1 MSSPIRAWVFD
12 LDGTL
17 IDSMPLVLRAYA
29 HALEPFHPPLTED
42 ALRARLGGPPEKVF
56 EQLLNDSSHVTGA
69 LRRLEGFGAEN
80 WQLIEPFSGM
90 NDLLRD
96 AAAAGVRLAVWT
108 GRERESTTWL
118 LRKHGIAEYLATFLC
133 GDDLP
138 SHKPD
143 PAGLIAVLERLGVTR
158 DDAVFVGDA
167 EVDLMAG
174 AEVDVR
180 TMLIT
185 HGLEVNPALQGRA
198 WRIVRNPAEAY
209 SFLRIET
216 AISASYGPMNTG
228 RAAREQT

>member
-1 MSSPIRAWVFD
+1 MSAAPRAVVFD

-42 ALRARLGGPPEKVF
+42 ALRARLGGPPERIF

-80 WQLIEPFSGM
+80 WQLIEPFAGM
-90 NDLLRD
+90 ATLLREL
-96 AAAAGVRLAVWT
+96 AAAGVRLAVWT

-143 PAGLIAVLERLGVTR
+143 PAGLVAVLERLGVAR
-158 DDAVFVGDA
+158 EDAVFVGDA

-174 AEVDVR
+174 AKVGMR
-180 TMLIT
+180 TLLIT
-185 HGLEVNPALQGRA
+185 HGLGVNPALTGRA

-209 SFLRIET
+209 SVLRIE
-216 AISASYGPMNTG
+216 AVGGVSPGPANTPPMV
-228 RAAREQT
+228 REQM

>member
-1 MSSPIRAWVFD
+1 MSVPIRAVVFD

-17 IDSMPLVLRAYA
+17 LDSMPLVLRAYA
-29 HALEPFHPPLTED
+29 HALEPFHPPLTEG
-42 ALRARLGGPPEKVF
+42 ALRARLGGPPERIF
-56 EQLLNDSSHVTGA
+56 ERLLNDSGHVTGA

-80 WQLIEPFSGM
+80 WPLIEPFAGM

-96 AAAAGVRLAVWT
+96 TAAAGVRLAVWT

-138 SHKPD
+138 THKPE
-143 PAGLIAVLERLGVTR
+143 PAGLIAVLDRLGVAR
-158 DDAVFVGDA
+158 EEAVFVGDA

-174 AEVDVR
+174 AGVGVR

-185 HGLEVNPALQGRA
+185 HDLEVNPALKGQA
-198 WRIVRNPAEAY
+198 WRIARNPAEAY
-209 SFLRIET
+209 SILRIEMPI
-216 AISASYGPMNTG
+216 AASYGAVNTR
-228 RAAREQT
+228 RAVREQR